1 MGESI
6 FNKTANKIKNTIN
19 PKDKNVRNTNMPKSN
34 QNNKKENRLSGIFG
48 KKENKSGKGFNSGN
62 NRLRAGNQE
71 NRIFNGQNRVN
82 NPEQNKEY
90 QTINQNNPERSDVG
104 YEPMVNMVSENMFGE
119 SNIKGWNNY
128 YKAEE
133 YINSY
138 YEDID
143 KPRVDPK
150 RLYESEKS
158 AMIRTRQINKEN
170 IPQDQQPGNNRF
182 MKNKNMLRDIKENE
196 KVAEATK
203 LSRFGAKKAEDFIV
217 GDVKGVKREKKL
229 LTNEPENY
237 KVSISKDDYGNEYNV
252 LPEENRPK
260 QEKKKFFSR
269 NKLKRNEKNKKR
281 KEISLEEQTIEK
293 NYQYLRKEVDG
304 TSPLY
309 KLDFLDKIRV
319 TRRYLDEKSGKTARK
334 EAERFQKEQRKRIEM
349 QAQVKKKLREQLIP
363 LINRQVK
370 MQRISITLPMG
381 KSGVLDDVLKQDTFS
396 MFNIKKIQP
405 NPNLDIYKVNVP
417 ILLEFTLIGDI
428 LQNK

>member
-19 PKDKNVRNTNMPKSN
+19 PKDKNVRNTNIPRSN

-71 NRIFNGQNRVN
+71 NKVFNKQNTLSN
-82 NPEQNKEY
+82 QPQN
-90 QTINQNNPERSDVG
+90 QQNQINNQNNPEMFNAG
-104 YEPMVNMVSENMFGE
+104 YEPMINKVSENMFGE

-128 YKAEE
+128 YEAEE

-150 RLYESEKS
+150 NLYESEKS
-158 AMIRTRQINKEN
+158 AMINTRQINREN
-170 IPQDQQPGNNRF
+170 MSQDQQPNNRL
-182 MKNKNMLRDIKENE
+182 MKNKNMLRGIKENE

-217 GDVKGVKREKKL
+217 GDVKGVKREKKIL
-229 LTNEPENY
+229 SGEPENY
-237 KVSISKDDYGNEYNV
+237 KVSISKDDYENEYNV

-260 QEKKKFFSR
+260 QEKKKLFSK

-281 KEISLEEQTIEK
+281 KEVALEEQTIEK

-363 LINRQVK
+363 LINRQVR

-428 LQNK
+428 IQNK